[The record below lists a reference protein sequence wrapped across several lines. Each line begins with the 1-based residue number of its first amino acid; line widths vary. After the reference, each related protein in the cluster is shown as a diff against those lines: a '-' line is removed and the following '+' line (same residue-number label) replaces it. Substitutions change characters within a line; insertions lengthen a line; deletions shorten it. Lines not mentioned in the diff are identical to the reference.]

1 MSDNKTTLAN
11 VQKNNLATEVVPG
24 FYSAASFESL
34 QRIARAF
41 AYSHYV
47 PDNFKGDA
55 GLPSCMIAVDIAL
68 RANAAP
74 LLVLQNLVLV
84 YGRPSWSAKYLIA
97 TANTCGRFSAIR
109 FEYFGDRNSDEWGC
123 RAVATELATGEKL
136 VGPDITIGLAKAE
149 KWYDKNGSKW
159 KTMPQKMLMWRAGAW
174 WVDLYAPEIAMGFR
188 TEEEERDIIDIDSNG
203 NIQNITPSNEL
214 SSNNIRRQRKNVT
227 PENDESGDKQPEPNI
242 VNGVDQSTGEVVTD
256 VPEIDPTIAAKAEGL
271 FNE

>member
-1 MSDNKTTLAN
+1 MSENQT
-11 VQKNNLATEVVPG
+11 VLATAQKQSTEVIPG
-24 FYSAASFESL
+24 FYSSASFESL

-74 LLVLQNLVLV
+74 LLVLQNLILV
-84 YGRPSWSAKYLIA
+84 HGKPSWSAKYLIA

-109 FEYFGDRNSDEWGC
+109 FEYFGEPNTDGWGC

-136 VGPDITIGLAKAE
+136 IGPDITISLAKAE
-149 KWYDKNGSKW
+149 GWYGKNGSKW

-188 TEEEERDIIDIDSNG
+188 TEDEERDIIDINQNG
-203 NIQNITPSNEL
+203 EVTNITSSNEQTAAGL
-214 SSNNIRRQRKNVT
+214 RRPRRNVT
-227 PENDESGDKQPEPNI
+227 QPANTEPEPAQNI
-242 VNGVDQSTGEVVTD
+242 VNGVDQATGEVVDDNADFEINPAAQSAAQENFD
-256 VPEIDPTIAAKAEGL
+256 V
-271 FNE
+271 